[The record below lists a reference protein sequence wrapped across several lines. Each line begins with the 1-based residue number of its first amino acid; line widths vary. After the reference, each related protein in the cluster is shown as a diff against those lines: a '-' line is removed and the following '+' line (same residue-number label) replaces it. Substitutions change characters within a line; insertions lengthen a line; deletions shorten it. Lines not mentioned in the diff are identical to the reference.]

1 MFQDH
6 VVFWHVVV
14 LDKGV
19 NGYYSKHNVPDGE
32 VVREPVS

>member
-6 VVFWHVVV
+6 VVFWRVVV

-19 NGYYSKHNVPDGE
+19 NGYYSKHNVPGS
-32 VVREPVS
+32 P